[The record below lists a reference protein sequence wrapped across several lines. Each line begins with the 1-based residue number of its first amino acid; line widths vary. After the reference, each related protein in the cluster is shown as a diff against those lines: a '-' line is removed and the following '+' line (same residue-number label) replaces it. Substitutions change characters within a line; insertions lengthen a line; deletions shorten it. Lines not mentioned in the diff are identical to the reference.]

1 MKVEKRPGPSRRGL
15 MMILAVG
22 LMLSLSTAP
31 AAAQRPETGTTLAQ
45 GAGYALTEGSAKVHS
60 LQLRLQALG
69 ERPGPADGRFGP
81 RTEAAVRRLQ
91 TRARI
96 SADGIVGRET
106 SAALRRTRPR
116 ALQPGSGLNAA
127 DGSNRVRRLQRQ
139 LRRRGHSPG
148 PVDGKFGPRTEAA
161 VQRLQAARG
170 LPTNGVAGVRTLA
183 ALYGSSQAGQASQAV
198 PASEPERSSPGEGR
212 PTQFA
217 AEPREARVAPVDD
230 GVLPDVP
237 VVGALILLAL
247 AALGLVARR
256 LWSEYDVR
264 VTRIEHPL
272 PVAGHSENGRI
283 GRFEG
288 LAHAIESPIES
299 EPEQN
304 GSAVAAGRPVLGYV
318 CVPSSEAEGEADIE
332 TQVVE
337 IEAQCNRLGL
347 QLTDVI
353 RDVDTPTGSSVERPG
368 LAYAVERLRAGEAL
382 ALVVAELVRLGR
394 SSTDLSEVLAWL
406 EESEVRVI
414 VVEPDLDSFT
424 ESGRVAL
431 RALKA
436 VGDWER
442 RRLQERTR
450 KGMEAA
456 RERGEAISR
465 PAVKDIPE
473 LREHI
478 LEMHERG
485 MTLQEIA
492 DRLNEEGVP
501 TVRGGRKWRPSS
513 VQGTVGYERR
523 RPQRSLVNLQ
533 HDT

>member
-1 MKVEKRPGPSRRGL
+1 
-15 MMILAVG
+15 MILAVG
-22 LMLSLSTAP
+22 FVLCLPAAS
-31 AAAQRPETGTTLAQ
+31 AAAQRPDTGTTLAQ
-45 GAGYALTEGSAKVHS
+45 GAGYALADGSVKVRS
-60 LQLRLQALG
+60 LQRRLQTLG

-81 RTEAAVRRLQ
+81 RTEAAVTRLQ
-91 TRARI
+91 TRAGI

-116 ALQPGSGLNAA
+116 ALRQGSGFNAA
-127 DGSNRVRRLQRQ
+127 NGSNRVRRLQRQ

-148 PVDGKFGPRTEAA
+148 PVDGRFGPRTEAA
-161 VQRLQAARG
+161 VQRLQAAQG

-183 ALYGSSQAGQASQAV
+183 ALDGSSQAGQASQVA
-198 PASEPERSSPGEGR
+198 PASEPDRSSPGEAR
-212 PTQFA
+212 PTQPA
-217 AEPREARVAPVDD
+217 PEPRKARVVTVDD

-237 VVGALILLAL
+237 VVAALILLAL
-247 AALGLVARR
+247 AALGLVAWR
-256 LWSEYDVR
+256 LWSKYDVR
-264 VTRIEHPL
+264 VTRTENPL
-272 PVAGHSENGRI
+272 PVAGHSENDRI
-283 GRFEG
+283 DLSEVSTP
-288 LAHAIESPIES
+288 LQSQWEAS

-304 GSAVAAGRPVLGYV
+304 GSAVGAGTAVLGYV

-332 TQVVE
+332 SQVVE
-337 IEAQCNRLGL
+337 IEAKCNRLGL

-368 LAYAVERLRAGEAL
+368 LAYAVERLRAGDAR
-382 ALVVAELVRLGR
+382 ALVAAELVRLGR
-394 SSTDLSEVLAWL
+394 SSTDLSEVLGWL
-406 EESEVRVI
+406 EEAEVRVI

-431 RALKA
+431 QALKA

-442 RRLQERTR
+442 RRLKERTR

-523 RPQRSLVNLQ
+523 RPERSLVNLQ
-533 HDT
+533 HET